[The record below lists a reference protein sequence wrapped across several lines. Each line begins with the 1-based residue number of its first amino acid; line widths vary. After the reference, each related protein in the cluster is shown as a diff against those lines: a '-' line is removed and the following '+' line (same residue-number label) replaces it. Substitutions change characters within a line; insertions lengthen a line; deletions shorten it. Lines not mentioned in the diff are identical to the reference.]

1 MTTKFMLVPQP
12 GSLRYKLRKEGQQW
26 ERECMSV
33 YEALIY
39 VRSLPDSEGKPFV
52 VLNKFG
58 KELAEMTV

>member
-1 MTTKFMLVPQP
+1 MTTKFLLVPQP

-39 VRSLPDSEGKPFV
+39 VRSLPDSEGKAFV
-52 VLNKFG
+52 VLNKVG
-58 KELAEMTV
+58 KELAEMTI